1 MAEGKNKIIVYKDW
15 LNNFEDL
22 TDEELGKLMR
32 HFFEYVNDLNPVL
45 EDRIL
50 NIAWRPIEAT
60 LKRDLKAWEAFVDKQ
75 KGNGSKGG
83 RPPKAE
89 TQTTQITQAFIEEPK
104 KPVSD
109 SVSVSVNER
118 ESDIKTPAP
127 ILQLPIED
135 LRDLPEP
142 PGASNNKPKDRAE
155 LWELVREKSQGIG
168 FTEAMVKAYSKQIEE
183 CYRDEVD
190 GVWRR
195 SSDGVT
201 ALNNWRK
208 QITTQWLTDLKM
220 EKFKNEYVKLKP
232 QEMVAS
238 LPKSRTN

>member
-75 KGNGSKGG
+75 KDNGSKGG

-89 TQTTQITQAFIEEPK
+89 TQRTQTTQAFIEEPK
-104 KPVSD
+104 KPVSV
-109 SVSVSVNER
+109 SVSDSVNER
-118 ESDIKTPAP
+118 ESDIKTPAQV
-127 ILQLPIED
+127 LNLENED
-135 LRDLPEP
+135 SDYPLP

-155 LWELVREKSQGIG
+155 LWELVREKSQRIG
-168 FTEAMVKAYSKQIEE
+168 FSEAMVKAYSKQIEE
-183 CYRDEVD
+183 CYRDEAD

-195 SSDGVT
+195 SSDGTT

-208 QITTQWLTDLKM
+208 QITTQWLTDLDM
-220 EKFKNEYVKLKP
+220 EEYKTKYLKSKP

-238 LPKSRTN
+238 LPKSRNN

>member
-60 LKRDLKAWEAFVDKQ
+60 LKRDLKAWESFVDKQ

-109 SVSVSVNER
+109 SDSDSVNER
-118 ESDIKTPAP
+118 ESDIKAPAP

-142 PGASNNKPKDRAE
+142 SNSSTNKPTSKKQLLDHVKVKGQNVA
-155 LWELVREKSQGIG
+155 I
-168 FTEAMVKAYSKQIEE
+168 TEAMAKAISLEIWTHYG
-183 CYRDEVD
+183 DED
-190 GVWRR
+190 GVWRKMNKEVVL
-195 SSDGVT
+195 D
-201 ALNNWRK
+201 WRK
-208 QITTQWLTDLKM
+208 QVNSQWLTDAKIL
-220 EKFKNEYVKLKP
+220 EFKNRYLKLHP
-232 QEMVAS
+232 QQQVAS
-238 LPKSRTN
+238 LPKSRNN